1 MSTTPN
7 DDAPLD
13 GSSKGEQESKLFDAL
28 AFAVRCGGVAAAM
41 AIAALVTTGYGYAGA
56 DTSVTGSSDAAQT
69 SERASDPGNAPG
81 SGLDNAE
88 TPGSAGQDSSDRDS
102 DGQDAED
109 DAPEIDGIEDADEPG
124 DSHEIDQSDEVGDS
138 HEVEGGHEVGDSHEV
153 EVSDESDDGAPEG
166 DDTTTLDDEPG
177 TSEHSEI
184 VDAVPEYA
192 TVVDGSEVPLV
203 DIPVVLAEEEATET
217 GGGPTTFPSR
227 AAQGVSPSADEV
239 LADDP
244 RSAEGGS
251 QSDVVSVTYLT
262 NPGVGGPLASQMV
275 DEPVQTLFAW
285 SLLGWV
291 RRNFFNQAP
300 VLDYDPSSNVQG
312 PLGVITGDL
321 GATDSEGDTLTY
333 TVIARPKHGTVVIDD
348 VTGTFVYTPDLEYAM
363 GGGVDSFRVRV
374 TDGKLNLLHFLRPDF
389 GMPRLTVGLD
399 VQSIQ
404 PSADRFV
411 VPLPD
416 DVVQPQNPTYT
427 HDGTALIFRATP
439 AGATRTEIYRVG
451 TDGSGLQCLTCGLA
465 PELTDNLSKPFAFDD
480 GERILLSLGTQSDSG
495 GETADHYILECAG
508 GVNACGA
515 GSQLLEI
522 TVPTSV
528 PANVVVIQKQRELR
542 IAPDGVHVGFTQLLG
557 SGTATQLVS
566 SVGRLERTDTG
577 YVIVD
582 PHVVYVGGELKN
594 FTSDG
599 KGVMVTDFSGKY
611 EAGNAD
617 NVLIDLADGTVTRL
631 TTNLDYDES
640 VDMSPNGRWL
650 ALGSSRTLDYLTPM
664 SQITRPT
671 FVPAYVVFP
680 TFQAKKGSL
689 NQAWVISVEDE
700 LAGEN
705 GIFVGD
711 PSGAYNSVPVA
722 NWSADGT
729 AVTFWER
736 SKTDPSDTRLVVA
749 TLNNIDGGT
758 RPTDVST
765 PDSSGWAQ
773 PLSSV
778 VVKATPTEA
787 SRAGRVGG
795 SAVVTTSKAGNLTT
809 TTVTYT
815 DFEDE
820 QGLILNG
827 TETTV
832 TNATLTNITYSA
844 DISVTGGD
852 GSARGYLRA
861 DGVKIV
867 NQLSLTGTIESS
879 LDGNVLVMGSAPQ

>member
-1 MSTTPN
+1 MSNTRN
-7 DDAPLD
+7 NAAPLD
-13 GSSKGEQESKLFDAL
+13 GSSKGEHEAKLFDTL
-28 AFAVRCGGVAAAM
+28 AFAARCGGIAAAM
-41 AIAALVTTGYGYAGA
+41 AIAALVTTGYAYAGA
-56 DTSVTGSSDAAQT
+56 DTSGTGSSEDAQT
-69 SERASDPGNAPG
+69 SEHATDPGNPPG
-81 SGLDNAE
+81 PGLDNAE
-88 TPGSAGQDSSDRDS
+88 GPDSADQDRSDRDS
-102 DGQDAED
+102 DAQGAED
-109 DAPEIDGIEDADEPG
+109 DGREIDGIEDAEDVG
-124 DSHEIDQSDEVGDS
+124 DSHQIDQSDEVGDNPGAEGS
-138 HEVEGGHEVGDSHEV
+138 HGAEG
-153 EVSDESDDGAPEG
+153 SDEIDDGAPVG
-166 DDTTTLDDEPG
+166 DDTTTLDDEPAA
-177 TSEHSEI
+177 SDHSQI
-184 VDAVPEYA
+184 ADAVTEDA
-192 TVVDGSEVPLV
+192 TVVDGSEVPLA
-203 DIPVVLAEEEATET
+203 DIPVVLAEEGPTET
-217 GGGPTTFPSR
+217 GSGPTTFPSR
-227 AAQGVSPSADEV
+227 DVPEAPPTDDQV
-239 LADDP
+239 LAGD
-244 RSAEGGS
+244 RRTVEGAG

-262 NPGVGGPLASQMV
+262 NPAVGAPVASQMV

-300 VLDYDPSSNVQG
+300 VLDYGPSSNVQG
-312 PLGVITGDL
+312 PLGVITGHL
-321 GATDSEGDTLTY
+321 GATDPEGDALTY
-333 TVIARPKHGTVVIDD
+333 TVIARPEHGTVVIDD

-439 AGATRTEIYRVG
+439 VGATRTEIYRVG
-451 TDGSGLQCLTCGLA
+451 IDGSGLQCLTCGLA
-465 PELTDNLSKPFAFDD
+465 PEITENLSKPFAFDD
-480 GERILLSLGTQSDSG
+480 GNRVLLSAGTQSDSG

-566 SVGRLERTDTG
+566 SVGRLERTETG

-582 PHVVYVGGELKN
+582 PRVVYVGGELKN

-664 SQITRPT
+664 SQIIRPT

-689 NQAWVISVEDE
+689 NQAWVISVDDE

-705 GIFVGD
+705 GIFLGD

-758 RPTDVST
+758 RPSDVST
-765 PDSSGWAQ
+765 PDPSGWAQ

-832 TNATLTNITYSA
+832 TNATLTNITYSS